1 MTHFYTAPCILTAGF
16 LFMFVLLSPGA
27 NAQGDC
33 DGTRYR
39 YTAAFDDFSVTP
51 DVEYGNAVNA
61 TGLNQSLLVDIYEPE
76 GDDNDLRPL
85 IIMAHGGFFIGGDND
100 GADVL
105 ALSQDLTRMGYVV
118 GSITYRLGIDN
129 FLDVSNALIRS
140 VWRGYHDGKA
150 AVRYFRK
157 TVEED
162 GNPWGIDPD
171 RIYVAGVSAGGFIA
185 LHLAYVDDESEIPPQ
200 VDQSAA
206 GMGGGLEGESGH
218 PGYSSEVAG
227 VINIAGAL
235 KTASYLSAG
244 DEPLISVHGTEDGT
258 VPFGTG
264 MITLSGVP
272 ITEVDGSSII
282 HAMVDS
288 LGIENCFTVL
298 EGAGHVAHVADADAY
313 YQTLGTVSGALSS
326 WLCDAYEPICG
337 SYDYGAVGIE
347 EWLVASEGAWRAFP
361 SFLTAGDPL
370 QVQWL
375 ESRGAGGAWTYEIYD
390 GSGRQ
395 VGEGSGNGDWYSVPT
410 SGLES
415 GLHFL
420 RMPGVADA
428 QKFWVTASD

>member
-1 MTHFYTAPCILTAGF
+1 MTHFHIRHCFLAAGF
-16 LFMFVLLSPGA
+16 FFMAALVPVEA
-27 NAQGDC
+27 KAQDDC

-39 YTAAFDDFSVTP
+39 YTAAFDNFSVTP

-76 GDDNDLRPL
+76 GDDNELRPL
-85 IIMAHGGFFIGGDND
+85 IIMAHGGFFIGGDNN
-100 GADVL
+100 GADVVP
-105 ALSQDLTRMGYVV
+105 LSQDLTRMGYVV
-118 GSITYRLGIDN
+118 GSISYRLGIDN

-185 LHLAYVDDESEIPPQ
+185 MHLAYVDDESEIPPQ
-200 VDQSAA
+200 VDQTAA

-218 PGYSSEVAG
+218 AGYSSEVAG

-264 MITLSGVP
+264 MISLSGIP

-282 HAMVDS
+282 HEMAES
-288 LGIENCFTVL
+288 IGHRKLLYRLG
-298 EGAGHVAHVADADAY
+298 
-313 YQTLGTVSGALSS
+313 
-326 WLCDAYEPICG
+326 
-337 SYDYGAVGIE
+337 
-347 EWLVASEGAWRAFP
+347 R
-361 SFLTAGDPL
+361 
-370 QVQWL
+370 
-375 ESRGAGGAWTYEIYD
+375 GGARGPCRGCGCLLPNAW
-390 GSGRQ
+390 
-395 VGEGSGNGDWYSVPT
+395 NG
-410 SGLES
+410 
-415 GLHFL
+415 L
-420 RMPGVADA
+420 RSLVEL
-428 QKFWVTASD
+428 VV